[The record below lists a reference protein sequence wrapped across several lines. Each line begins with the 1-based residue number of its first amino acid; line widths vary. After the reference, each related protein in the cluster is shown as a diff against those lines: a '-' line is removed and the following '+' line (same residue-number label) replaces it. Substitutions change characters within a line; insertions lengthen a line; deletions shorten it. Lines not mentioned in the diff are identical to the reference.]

1 MEVTKSVTV
10 EELAENLREYLAEVR
25 EGTTLEVLDNGN
37 TPVNISPTII
47 YPKSPKRLAD
57 IKLGPCP
64 PNLETD
70 SLKILMEDRHG
81 PDYDKE

>member
-1 MEVTKSVTV
+1 MGVTKSVTV
-10 EELAENLREYLAEVR
+10 EDLAEHLREYLAEVR
-25 EGTTLEVLDNGN
+25 EGTTLQVVDDGN

-47 YPKSPKRLAD
+47 YPKSNKRLAD
-57 IKLGPCP
+57 IDLGLRQA
-64 PNLETD
+64 NLKTD